1 MTSLPPRPVQVT
13 AVHLPSR
20 YNRGTV
26 SALAGTVP
34 GFLRHMPRA
43 RNVQA
48 DHSVCFTTGGSDA
61 QYCVPTGTR
70 LVMFGDSTMPYSYIA
85 LAFALAHG
93 REHTH
98 DWPNQSIVTSAALG
112 ATPECQTT
120 KTGGHS
126 TSLPTACCVQVL
138 SIVTATVA
146 RRAAAARCRRTVT
159 FPTAMSAS
167 RTSSLALVGS
177 TCPHTERGGRVN
189 QTRRAHRT
197 AVRRVRRI
205 ILTQANSGAC
215 GFPSW

>member
-1 MTSLPPRPVQVT
+1 MCRRIIVSASQLGAAMRNIACLRARDSLCLVT
-13 AVHLPSR
+13 RRCVTLTLLLHLPWPTAASIR
-20 YNRGTV
+20 
-26 SALAGTVP
+26 
-34 GFLRHMPRA
+34 
-43 RNVQA
+43 
-48 DHSVCFTTGGSDA
+48 TTGRIS
-61 QYCVPTGTR
+61 R
-70 LVMFGDSTMPYSYIA
+70 SL
-85 LAFALAHG
+85 
-93 REHTH
+93 
-98 DWPNQSIVTSAALG
+98 TSAALG
-112 ATPECQTT
+112 ATPECQT

-197 AVRRVRRI
+197 AVRRVRRT